1 MKKILITG
9 GTGLIGKHLQQLLV
23 QKKYAVSI
31 LTRTPK
37 HEHEF
42 RWDVAKGYVDP
53 NAFKEVTHIVHL
65 AGAGI
70 ADKKWTA
77 ARKQEILDSRVVSTK
92 LLFDKVQ
99 EYNIPLQGFIGASGI
114 GYYGSVTSEET
125 YTEASPPEKDYISE
139 VCVQWEKALL
149 AFKELQIPTT
159 ILRTGIVLAS
169 TGGALAKMN
178 TPLFLS
184 VIGSGK
190 QYMPWIH
197 IEDMSQLYLKAI
209 KDSDFTGI
217 YNAVAPEHQTNR
229 SFTKTLGKTL
239 GKPVFPL
246 AVPAFILQ
254 LVLGEL
260 SSLVLNGSKVS
271 SEKVASVHQ
280 FRYKTLTTALQ
291 NLLTK

>member
-9 GTGLIGKHLQQLLV
+9 GTGLIGKHLQQLLL

-42 RWDVAKGYVDP
+42 RWDVSKGYIDP

-77 ARKQEILDSRVVSTK
+77 TRKQEILDSRVVSTK

-99 EYNIPLQGFIGASGI
+99 EHNIPLQGFIGASGI
-114 GYYGSVTSEET
+114 GYYGSVTSEDI
-125 YTEASPPEKDYISE
+125 YTEISSPAKDYISD

-149 AFKELQIPTT
+149 AFEEFQIPTT
-159 ILRTGIVLAS
+159 ILRTGIVLSA

-178 TPLFLS
+178 TPFFLS
-184 VIGSGK
+184 VIGNGK

-197 IEDMSQLYLKAI
+197 LEDMSQLYLKAI
-209 KDSDFTGI
+209 EDSSFTGI

-229 SFTKTLGKTL
+229 SFTKILGQTLGKS
-239 GKPVFPL
+239 VFPL
-246 AVPAFILQ
+246 AVPAFVLR

-260 SSLVLNGSKVS
+260 SSLVLNGSRVS
-271 SEKVASVHQ
+271 SEKVTMVYQ
-280 FRYKTLTTALQ
+280 FQYKTLTTALQ